1 MMIQIKQGAIFK
13 LIAIASLSL
22 SITLTAI
29 VSIPIYDIYSQL
41 NSLAEFVGLTHD
53 QLQISYRTIIEYLFH
68 PFSSDIQIPYFS
80 SSPQG
85 VHHFRDV
92 KLLIQV
98 NALFSLVSL
107 VIIPKLI
114 GVLKKARRNIVMD
127 NGFTILYGLPLLL
140 LFIIF
145 ISFDRL
151 FILFHQILFTNDYWL
166 FDPQLDPIINVLP
179 ESYFMIL
186 FVVAILIYE
195 GIIVLINFIYKNAK
209 KK

>member
-1 MMIQIKQGAIFK
+1 MMIQIKQGAIFT

-98 NALFSLVSL
+98 NALF
-107 VIIPKLI
+107 
-114 GVLKKARRNIVMD
+114 
-127 NGFTILYGLPLLL
+127 
-140 LFIIF
+140 
-145 ISFDRL
+145 
-151 FILFHQILFTNDYWL
+151 
-166 FDPQLDPIINVLP
+166 
-179 ESYFMIL
+179 
-186 FVVAILIYE
+186 
-195 GIIVLINFIYKNAK
+195 
-209 KK
+209 

>member
-1 MMIQIKQGAIFK
+1 MMIQIKQGAIFT

>member
-209 KK
+209 K

>member
-1 MMIQIKQGAIFK
+1 M
-13 LIAIASLSL
+13 
-22 SITLTAI
+22 
-29 VSIPIYDIYSQL
+29 
-41 NSLAEFVGLTHD
+41 
-53 QLQISYRTIIEYLFH
+53 LF
-68 PFSSDIQIPYFS
+68 
-80 SSPQG
+80 
-85 VHHFRDV
+85 
-92 KLLIQV
+92 
-98 NALFSLVSL
+98 FSLVSL

-209 KK
+209 K

>member
-1 MMIQIKQGAIFK
+1 MMIQIKQGAIFT

-209 KK
+209 K